1 MTNERMPLKP
11 QIDLSS
17 NSTENTET
25 TETTKKSRKEYFSSW
40 REKNREKI
48 RKTWSEK
55 NVDILCE
62 CGLTIKKY
70 NKINHLKTQRHNLL
84 MKEKK

>member
-1 MTNERMPLKP
+1 MSNEIMPLEP
-11 QIDLSS
+11 QMDK
-17 NSTENTET
+17 TTET
-25 TETTKKSRKEYFSSW
+25 TETTKKTRKEYFSAW

-48 RKTWSEK
+48 RNTWSSK
-55 NVDILCE
+55 NVDIECE

-84 MKEKK
+84 MNEKLKN